1 MFPEKE
7 CVVLHGRGI
16 TNHLNV
22 DVTLLFQSFL
32 LKFFFYLL
40 TLLTPA
46 SKQCG
51 ESCLWRSGT
60 VFPARL
66 TIYNSGT
73 VTIVVR
79 TTELCVASEHLDSA
93 FLMFTDYT
101 ALQG

>member
-7 CVVLHGRGI
+7 FVVLQGRGSK
-16 TNHLNV
+16 NHLNV
-22 DVTLLFQSFL
+22 DVTLLFQSSAFSS
-32 LKFFFYLL
+32 FFFNLL

-79 TTELCVASEHLDSA
+79 TTEVCEAEYLESA

>member
-1 MFPEKE
+1 M
-7 CVVLHGRGI
+7 LHGRGI

-51 ESCLWRSGT
+51 EFCLWRSGT
-60 VFPARL
+60 VFLARL

-73 VTIVVR
+73 VMIVVR
-79 TTELCVASEHLDSA
+79 TTEVCEAEHLDSA